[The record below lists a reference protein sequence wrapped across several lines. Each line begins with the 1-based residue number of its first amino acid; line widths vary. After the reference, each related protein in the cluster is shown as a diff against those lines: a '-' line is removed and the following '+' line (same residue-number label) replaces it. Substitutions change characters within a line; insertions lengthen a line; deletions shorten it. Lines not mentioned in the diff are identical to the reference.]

1 MTHLN
6 LKDFENFSLMLN
18 SALDNE
24 IAFSN
29 IKNLNLNLIYIK
41 LLLKSIT
48 EENQKQFFI
57 NFLIEENIIKKI
69 EPINFDL
76 AEFTFKNIM
85 EDRKKILENP
95 DLDNIILTVTKKY
108 FNL

>member
-18 SALDNE
+18 SALDNQ

-48 EENQKQFFI
+48 DDTQKQLFVK
-57 NFLIEENIIKKI
+57 FLIEENIIKDIK
-69 EPINFDL
+69 PINFDL

-95 DLDNIILTVTKKY
+95 DLDNIILIVTKKY